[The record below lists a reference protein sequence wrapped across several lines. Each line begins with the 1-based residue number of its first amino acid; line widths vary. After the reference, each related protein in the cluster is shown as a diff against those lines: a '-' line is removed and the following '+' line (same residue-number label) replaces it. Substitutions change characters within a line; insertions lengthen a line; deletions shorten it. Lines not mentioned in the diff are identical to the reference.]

1 MSKNIFNIIIVETS
15 HIIYEGISSILSN
28 TGQSFNILQAESLN
42 ELQQLNL
49 KTKTDL
55 VIINPVLIQNIIKDF
70 QLIKKDFNN
79 TNWIALAYTVAEPN
93 ILSLFDSIVYIND
106 TPNKII
112 STVQKLLLP
121 QQHQDNQNQ
130 KQETLSE
137 REIDVL
143 KLLVSGNANKEIAD
157 KLNIS
162 TNTVISHRK
171 NISQKT
177 GIKSVS
183 GLTIYA
189 VVNNIITIDNYRE

>member
-1 MSKNIFNIIIVETS
+1 MSKKLVNIIIVEAS
-15 HIIYEGISSILSN
+15 HIIYEGILSILTN
-28 TGQSFNILQAESLN
+28 TGQLLNVLHAENLS
-42 ELQQLNL
+42 ELQLL
-49 KTKTDL
+49 TAKTKTDL
-55 VIINPVLIQNIIKDF
+55 IIINPVLLQNLIKDF
-70 QLIKKDFNN
+70 QSLKKELIN
-79 TNWIALAYTVAEPN
+79 TQWIGIVYTVTDVHL
-93 ILSLFDSIVYIND
+93 LSLFDGIVYIND
-106 TPNKII
+106 PPNKII
-112 STVQKLLLP
+112 TTIQKLLLS
-121 QQHQDNQNQ
+121 QQHSDNQNQ

-177 GIKSVS
+177 GIKSVP

-189 VVNNIITIDNYRE
+189 VVNNIITIDDYRE

>member
-121 QQHQDNQNQ
+121 QQHQDNQIQ

-137 REIDVL
+137 RETDVL
-143 KLLVSGNANKEIAD
+143 KLLVDGNANKEIAD